1 MKKLIICILTAC
13 LLSSV
18 LAACGAGGEPGV
30 TTIIVG
36 TSNDYPPYCYL
47 DANGDLVGF
56 EKDVLDAVDAKLPQ
70 YKFKYEIFDFK
81 SLLTAL
87 EAGRCDIAAH
97 QFGRSAEREAKFL
110 FGDVG
115 YFTASDYIVTAPGHT
130 DIHTLDDLAGK
141 KVSAPPASNWA
152 ILLEDYNKTHAQNP
166 ILIDYFEATP
176 QILEKNLTSG
186 VVDATILTD
195 ADVKILNTFMGTNFV
210 TVGDPLSTSEVQH
223 VFRKDEAEFV
233 EAFNAVMEELKAEG
247 IFEKLKQQSIDRVLK
262 Q

>member
-1 MKKLIICILTAC
+1 MRKLTILLAAVLL
-13 LLSSV
+13 LLS
-18 LAACGAGGEPGV
+18 LASCGAGGEPGV

-56 EKDVLDAVDAKLPQ
+56 EKDVLDAVAAKLPQ
-70 YKFKYEIFDFK
+70 YRFKYEVFDFK

-115 YFTASDYIVTAPGHT
+115 YFTASDYIVTAPGRT
-130 DIHTLDDLAGK
+130 DIRTLGDLAGK

-152 ILLEDYNKTHAQNP
+152 ILLEDYNRAHTQNP

-176 QILEKNLTSG
+176 QILEKNLTNG
-186 VVDATILTD
+186 TVDATILTD

-210 TVGDPLSTSEVQH
+210 TVGESLSTSEVQH

-233 EAFNAVMEELKAEG
+233 AAFNAVMAELKADG
-247 IFEKLKQQSIDRVLK
+247 TFERLKQQSIDKVLGG
-262 Q
+262 